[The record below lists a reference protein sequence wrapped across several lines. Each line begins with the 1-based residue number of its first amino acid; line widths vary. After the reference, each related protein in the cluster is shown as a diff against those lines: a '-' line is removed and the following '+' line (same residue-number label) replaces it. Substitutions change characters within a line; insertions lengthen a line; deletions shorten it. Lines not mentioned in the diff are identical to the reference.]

1 MTLRLTLAL
10 ASLAVLVGAMAVLAW
25 QFRDAPAHRRWM
37 NLLLPGSQLA
47 MAAYLFFYIV
57 RYDLALWLAGA
68 VAATC
73 LVCGVGDLVL
83 FRRLR
88 VAEDADMAAERAR
101 LLEEQT
107 AAQAAHRESVA
118 VEARQAR
125 ELREQMVEELDRA
138 DALLKQRSLAEVPA
152 QLDRAVRLMQGSG
165 VPFCEHRVVDALMV
179 GKARAC
185 SEAGIRLETQ
195 LVLRDDMPL
204 PDVELCA
211 VFANVMDNALRACEH
226 VAPADRFIT
235 LKAREAGGYFL
246 LDAENSCAAETPS
259 PQRPSIAA
267 SGRSS
272 KLPEHGWGL
281 SILKSIADSHQGV
294 LETHQSDFTYQ
305 TSISL
310 KLS

>member
-101 LLEEQT
+101 LLEEQGGAGCAPRERGGRGATGART
-107 AAQAAHRESVA
+107 A
-118 VEARQAR
+118 
-125 ELREQMVEELDRA
+125 RA
-138 DALLKQRSLAEVPA
+138 DGRGIGSRRRALEAAVACRS
-152 QLDRAVRLMQGSG
+152 
-165 VPFCEHRVVDALMV
+165 
-179 GKARAC
+179 ARA
-185 SEAGIRLETQ
+185 A
-195 LVLRDDMPL
+195 
-204 PDVELCA
+204 
-211 VFANVMDNALRACEH
+211 
-226 VAPADRFIT
+226 
-235 LKAREAGGYFL
+235 
-246 LDAENSCAAETPS
+246 
-259 PQRPSIAA
+259 
-267 SGRSS
+267 
-272 KLPEHGWGL
+272 
-281 SILKSIADSHQGV
+281 
-294 LETHQSDFTYQ
+294 
-305 TSISL
+305 
-310 KLS
+310 